1 MGERFVRWV
10 CLAAG
15 FMTEVKLTIWANGQM
30 QIVPL
35 TAARL
40 TIGRGEQADLQ
51 LHEQGLSRLHASLHR
66 NGDQVWVRDEGS
78 TNGSFVNGQ
87 RVTTGGT
94 SLQDGDR
101 ITLGEE
107 SKITV
112 TITHPASGLAASNG
126 KPSTRTPL
134 IAVVI
139 AALFVAGSVIS
150 VAVYAW
156 QQHKP
161 LPITQPT
168 PAPVTTATAVPT
180 TRVEAEPAEQF
191 ALETAVPFDSTPLAV
206 SPSTGDPISNG
217 RKRYQQMSESERQ
230 NYIHEKAQEVAQ
242 MIGNR
247 PAVFPP
253 EAITIIKVWLE
264 AYVKRIGNGRTGLW
278 GGDLNRIFERA
289 RIRYTPTIVAAFKA
303 HNAPVVVGVY
313 LPFIETEYTNL
324 SSNNRAGAAGL
335 FQFLGGTAKAYG
347 VDPSE
352 RTNVE
357 KMAPAAARYIN
368 DRMKSFGADA
378 VGVGL
383 SIAGYNRNPISV
395 IRDLHKVI
403 NSQNRARD
411 FWVLVQN
418 SDQLDHWFQDENINY
433 VPRFFAAAIIGEN
446 PADFGLQMER
456 KLSTYTEIKVTP
468 EEINK
473 PH

>member
-1 MGERFVRWV
+1 
-10 CLAAG
+10 
-15 FMTEVKLTIWANGQM
+15 MTEVKLTIWTNGQAL
-30 QIVPL
+30 IVPL

-40 TIGRGEQADLQ
+40 TIGRGEQADHQ
-51 LHEQGLSRLHASLHR
+51 LHEQGLSRLHASIHR
-66 NGDQVWVRDEGS
+66 DGDQVWVLDEGS

-87 RVTTGGT
+87 RVAAAGT
-94 SLQDGDR
+94 SLMDGDR

-107 SKITV
+107 TDITV
-112 TITHPASGLAASNG
+112 TITRPASDGAAAKAKPLA
-126 KPSTRTPL
+126 RTPL

-139 AALFVAGSVIS
+139 ATLFVVGSMIS

-156 QQHKP
+156 QHQP
-161 LPITQPT
+161 LTITPPT
-168 PAPVTTATAVPT
+168 PALGTIVTETPTAS
-180 TRVEAEPAEQF
+180 VESEPAEQF
-191 ALETAVPFDSTPLAV
+191 ALETDVTIDRNPLEVA
-206 SPSTGDPISNG
+206 PSTGDLNSNG
-217 RKRYQQMSESERQ
+217 RKHYQQMSELERR
-230 NYIHEKAQEVAQ
+230 NYIHEKVQDVAQ
-242 MIGNR
+242 VIGNR

-289 RIRYTPTIVAAFKA
+289 RVRYTPTIIAAFKA
-303 HNAPVVVGVY
+303 HNAPVIVGVY

-335 FQFLGGTAKAYG
+335 FQFLGGTAKGYG

-383 SIAGYNRNPISV
+383 SIAGYNRNPVSV
-395 IRDLHKVI
+395 KRDLHKVI
-403 NSQNRARD
+403 NSQNQARD

-418 SDQLDHWFQDENINY
+418 SSQLDHWFQDENINY